1 MIKNPI
7 SPEDVIKLLPKK
19 NAEVVITTNYSD
31 IFYSETP
38 YVSSTIIS
46 RLKKDKRVSIAK
58 ANKAG
63 TFTVK
68 RLS

>member
-38 YVSSTIIS
+38 YVASTLIG
-46 RLKKDKRVSIAK
+46 RLKNDKRFRITK

-63 TFTVK
+63 TFRVK